1 MKEGLYTKVIL
12 VEYSHLITEKKFEDN
27 MKIED
32 IVNNNSKFETE
43 AYAEAIINEAKKGDK
58 IQFER
63 RGFFIVD
70 KEPEEGKPMYLNFIP
85 DGKTKSISIISGK
98 VDAKTI
104 TTGDKDN
111 KTENKAENKKAAK
124 EEKRAKKAEK
134 KAEKKAKKAEENQN
148 QGTNNEL
155 GKEIEERIKYIKEKY
170 DITCPPPTEYKPE
183 NTKPINELME
193 STHLNQDTTPEDIT
207 KLCNEAKEN
216 KFYSILI
223 NECYIPLAVS
233 LLKDTEI
240 KVSSV
245 ISFPLGTSST
255 ESKITEATNALKNGA
270 KEIDMVIN
278 CGYLKGGLYKEI
290 YDEINKVSK
299 VCHDNNGLLKV
310 IIEVPLLEKNDLII
324 DACLLCSAGNADYV
338 ESSTGYVNKP
348 AKLEQVKIMRNCV
361 GGKLGVKV
369 EGIKS
374 NGEAKKLLQQNAISV
389 NEEKVTD
396 L

>member
-1 MKEGLYTKVIL
+1 M
-12 VEYSHLITEKKFEDN
+12 
-27 MKIED
+27 
-32 IVNNNSKFETE
+32 
-43 AYAEAIINEAKKGDK
+43 
-58 IQFER
+58 
-63 RGFFIVD
+63 
-70 KEPEEGKPMYLNFIP
+70 
-85 DGKTKSISIISGK
+85 
-98 VDAKTI
+98 
-104 TTGDKDN
+104 
-111 KTENKAENKKAAK
+111 
-124 EEKRAKKAEK
+124 
-134 KAEKKAKKAEENQN
+134 
-148 QGTNNEL
+148 
-155 GKEIEERIKYIKEKY
+155 
-170 DITCPPPTEYKPE
+170 
-183 NTKPINELME
+183 
-193 STHLNQDTTPEDIT
+193 
-207 KLCNEAKEN
+207 CNEAKEN

>member
-148 QGTNNEL
+148 QGTNN
-155 GKEIEERIKYIKEKY
+155 
-170 DITCPPPTEYKPE
+170 
-183 NTKPINELME
+183 
-193 STHLNQDTTPEDIT
+193 
-207 KLCNEAKEN
+207 
-216 KFYSILI
+216 
-223 NECYIPLAVS
+223 
-233 LLKDTEI
+233 
-240 KVSSV
+240 
-245 ISFPLGTSST
+245 
-255 ESKITEATNALKNGA
+255 
-270 KEIDMVIN
+270 
-278 CGYLKGGLYKEI
+278 
-290 YDEINKVSK
+290 
-299 VCHDNNGLLKV
+299 
-310 IIEVPLLEKNDLII
+310 
-324 DACLLCSAGNADYV
+324 
-338 ESSTGYVNKP
+338 
-348 AKLEQVKIMRNCV
+348 
-361 GGKLGVKV
+361 
-369 EGIKS
+369 
-374 NGEAKKLLQQNAISV
+374 
-389 NEEKVTD
+389 
-396 L
+396 